1 MEIEDFTTLGNNLL
15 FISTIN
21 PPHMKVLESGF
32 HLASGSHS
40 FCRAKMSGGTHL
52 GSGGIPD
59 PGGVRNCMGL
69 SIFVGSRKPP

>member
-1 MEIEDFTTLGNNLL
+1 MVEIEDFTTLGNNLL

-21 PPHMKVLESGF
+21 PPHMKVLKSGL

-40 FCRAKMSGGTHL
+40 FCHAKMSGDTHL

-59 PGGVRNCMGL
+59 PGVVRNCTGL
-69 SIFVGSRKPP
+69 KHLCGK